1 MVKYNNK
8 YSDIYIKGSKERYI
22 MKIDKNYK
30 IHGKYIDTSIYK
42 NKEDKRKNI
51 DIKEDKGAN
60 IQISKSA
67 KELVRQI
74 SKSED
79 ANFSAKVEKIRQ
91 SILQGKYQVSS
102 EKIADKILEALKLQE
117 SRDK

>member
-1 MVKYNNK
+1 
-8 YSDIYIKGSKERYI
+8 

-42 NKEDKRKNI
+42 NKEDKIKNLN
-51 DIKEDKGAN
+51 IKEDKGAD

-79 ANFSAKVEKIRQ
+79 ANFSDKVEKIRQ

-102 EKIADKILEALKLQE
+102 EEIADKILEALKLQE
-117 SRDK
+117 GCDR

>member
-1 MVKYNNK
+1 
-8 YSDIYIKGSKERYI
+8 

-42 NKEDKRKNI
+42 NKEDEIKNLN
-51 DIKEDKGAN
+51 IKEDKGAD

-79 ANFSAKVEKIRQ
+79 TNFSDKVEKIRQ

-102 EKIADKILEALKLQE
+102 EEIADKILEALKLQE
-117 SRDK
+117 GSDI